1 MKTSLLLIIL
11 ITLNTTTIALKPMAS
26 LISEINIW
34 WLLGIEAVLI
44 IGYYANKTIRDL
56 QSHCEIDCN
65 ELQLYIIKG
74 HKK

>member
-11 ITLNTTTIALKPMAS
+11 ITLNTTTIVLKPIAL
-26 LISEINIW
+26 LISEINMY
-34 WLLGIEAVLI
+34 WLIGIEVILI

-65 ELQLYIIKG
+65 ALELYIIKG
-74 HKK
+74 NKK